1 LGNLE
6 NADLFLWRR
15 NMEKNDEK
23 RLTNMLEAAKDA
35 VGFLHDKTREDLDK
49 DKQLTLSLLKSLEMI
64 GEAAS
69 KVSKECQVGCEP
81 IPWDSVIDL
90 KQQVVHTYWDID
102 RDWIWKTVT
111 DELPPIISALEQL
124 VPSEAV

>member
-1 LGNLE
+1 
-6 NADLFLWRR
+6 
-15 NMEKNDEK
+15 MEKNDEK
-23 RLTNMLEAAKDA
+23 RLTHMLEAAKDA
-35 VGFLHDKTREDLDK
+35 MGFLQGKTRDDLDK

-69 KVSKECQVGCEP
+69 KVSKECQLGCEP
-81 IPWDSVIDL
+81 IPWDNVIDL

-111 DELPPIISALEQL
+111 EELPPIINALQQL
-124 VPSEAV
+124 VPSGAD

>member
-1 LGNLE
+1 
-6 NADLFLWRR
+6 
-15 NMEKNDEK
+15 MEKNDEK
-23 RLTNMLEAAKDA
+23 RLTHMLEGAKDA
-35 VGFLHDKTREDLDK
+35 VGFLHDKTREELDK

-69 KVSKECQVGCEP
+69 KVSKECQFGCEP
-81 IPWDSVIDL
+81 IPWDKVINL

-111 DELPPIISALEQL
+111 EELPPIIHALEQL
-124 VPSEAV
+124 VPSRTN

>member
-1 LGNLE
+1 M
-6 NADLFLWRR
+6 DR
-15 NMEKNDEK
+15 NDEK
-23 RLTNMLEAAKDA
+23 RLTHMLEAAKDA
-35 VGFLHDKTREDLDK
+35 VGFLKDKTRDDLDR

-69 KVSKECQVGCEP
+69 KVSKECQLGCEP
-81 IPWDSVIDL
+81 IPWDHVIDL

-111 DELPPIISALEQL
+111 DELPPIIHALEQL
-124 VPSEAV
+124 VPSGAG

>member
-1 LGNLE
+1 
-6 NADLFLWRR
+6 
-15 NMEKNDEK
+15 MEKNDEK
-23 RLTNMLEAAKDA
+23 RLKDMLQAAKDA
-35 VGFLHDKTREDLDK
+35 RGFVKDKTREDLDK

-69 KVSKECQVGCEP
+69 KVSKECQMGCEP
-81 IPWDSVIDL
+81 IPWDKVIDL

-111 DELPPIISALEQL
+111 DELPPIIDALEQL
-124 VPSEAV
+124 VPSGAA

>member
-1 LGNLE
+1 
-6 NADLFLWRR
+6 
-15 NMEKNDEK
+15 METNDEK
-23 RLTNMLEAAKDA
+23 RLTQMLEAAKDA
-35 VGFLHDKTREDLDK
+35 VGFLKDKTRDDLDK

-69 KVSKECQVGCEP
+69 KVSKECQLGCEP
-81 IPWDSVIDL
+81 IPWDLVIDL

-111 DELPPIISALEQL
+111 DELPPIINALAQL
-124 VPSEAV
+124 LPSGAD